1 MTLAARPSQLRN
13 FTNVTN
19 RQRIHVS
26 RMLYTS
32 RTSYI
37 GQSRE
42 RHIATSYTYTL
53 ALSRIGKFKD
63 IRFRVIDR

>member
-13 FTNVTN
+13 FTNVTD

-26 RMLYTS
+26 GMLY
-32 RTSYI
+32 TSYI

-53 ALSRIGKFKD
+53 ALSRIGKCKD